1 MVALFAAMPNQANSH
16 KQMLER
22 SFMTVRCGEILRSIA
37 ARQMDVCCGGRRR
50 IYQWGVVF
58 ALEIKGGCVKISV
71 HA

>member
-37 ARQMDVCCGGRRR
+37 ARQMDVCCGGKASDLPMGRC
-50 IYQWGVVF
+50 F
-58 ALEIKGGCVKISV
+58 CA
-71 HA
+71 